1 MNPRNWLK
9 QPGETIILAID
20 CSKRL
25 PSEVTISSQEAKMF
39 DSEGTDVSSTM
50 ITETTKTGNI
60 VYVTVTLGTDGEDYN
75 LRLRLTLSNGEIAE
89 DDLTLNV
96 REIGL

>member
-1 MNPRNWLK
+1 MIPRNWLK

-25 PSEVTISSQEAKMF
+25 PSGVTIISQEAKMF

-50 ITETTKTGNI
+50 IIATTRTENI
-60 VYVTVTLGTDGEDYN
+60 VYVTVTLGTDGENYN
-75 LRLRLTLSNGEIAE
+75 LRLRPTLSNGEVAE
-89 DDLTLNV
+89 DDLTINV
-96 REIGL
+96 REVSL